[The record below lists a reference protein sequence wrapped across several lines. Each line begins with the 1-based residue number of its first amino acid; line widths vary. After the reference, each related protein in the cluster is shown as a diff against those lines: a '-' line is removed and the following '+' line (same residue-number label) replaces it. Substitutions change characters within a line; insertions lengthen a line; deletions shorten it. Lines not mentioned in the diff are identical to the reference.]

1 MKRQF
6 GRYVI
11 SDEVADELG
20 RGGFARVYRAFDPNV
35 NRHVAVKVLLS
46 ESSPDM
52 LLRFR
57 DECSTAGKL
66 EHENIVKIYD
76 FALHEG
82 MPYLVMEL
90 LEGDT
95 LENVIKSR
103 MVFGRPIQVLD
114 TVEIMFQVAKGLQYA
129 HARNVIHRDIKPTNI
144 MLLPNGIVKVLD
156 FGIARVMDKDGV
168 RRTRQG
174 DIAGSLLYL
183 APEQF
188 KGWDADRRTDIFSYS
203 DVYYELLAGE
213 HPFYAEDPGTVVYRI
228 TAHDPQPIR
237 QILPECPAALE
248 AMIQRLM
255 SKDREIRPDKLEEV
269 IFDTQPILQ
278 RLRQDRA
285 ATLVSAIPAL
295 MEAGELDQAQEAIR
309 QVLELDPFNSVARQL
324 RDQLLEEK
332 RHKAIRTRTEALAR
346 DGEAHF
352 AARRWNEA
360 VQCFEDACA
369 LDKSDPSLRAR
380 LEELKLGIERV
391 RRAARLLSEARVELQ
406 QGTLEAALQKS
417 EQALNLDPQN
427 QEAEPLSRAVRE
439 QIVRRRDAA
448 ALFSAEE
455 HRSRGE
461 YTEALAALDR
471 IEAGSAARID
481 ASNLRKRVERDRADA
496 ERRRRRELFEAALS
510 DARGALVSGDFDA
523 ATASA
528 EALCAEYP
536 EESEAVDFLSEVREH
551 LAAQKRMEAVG
562 NITQAAHGLIRKERF
577 ADAHSVLEQGL
588 QSYPGDTGL
597 IRLLQVA
604 GALAAA
610 QERARQI
617 NRVVE
622 QTQLLAADG
631 RLDEAILAIDRAIS
645 EFGNEVVLAERKR
658 NLEFERARAEY
669 AAGLQ
674 KTLAEG
680 QRLLTED
687 RPGEA
692 MALLEE
698 AKFRF
703 PGDSDLAA
711 LLSSAR
717 VAREAAKERSFVS
730 QTLSQIAAM
739 EAVEQFGPAM
749 ALVEPAL
756 ARYPANADLRLV
768 ANLLQQKLQEQ
779 EHRRMLAIRVG
790 NIEAAIQSGDWERAE
805 IECQDAVRLFPGDA
819 ALSLFPARVQDGR
832 RQSEI
837 QMLQVRVQASLK
849 QQGLDEAERELAAV
863 REIFSQEAV
872 WQDLWREC
880 QSLKQYRDNLALAE
894 TARARKDYALAE
906 EILRPLRVGAPDKRA
921 ANLLGDVVGERRAA
935 EEDARREEEDR
946 RRREA
951 VEARRDRERAAI
963 ARGRAE
969 AANLARK
976 AEYATAVA
984 LLDQLAGQYPAEAGI
999 EQDREAARHEWERQR
1014 REAEEHARRQ
1024 AISAGRQEAGE
1035 LLHGGDFQGAIA
1047 LLDRLAAEFPDAIEI
1062 RQDREAAVSERER
1075 QQRKAEEHARQQA
1088 ISAARQEAGEL
1099 LRGGD
1104 FQGAITL
1111 LDRLAAEFPDAIEIR
1126 QDREAAL
1133 GERERQRREAE
1144 EQARRRREQA
1154 ISTGRQKAAELLN
1167 RGDWQRASA
1176 ILDSLGAEYP
1186 DSIEIRHDREAAL
1199 HEGERQRHEAEEQA
1213 RQQAI
1218 SAGRQE
1224 AAELTR
1230 RGDWQAAF
1238 AVLDR
1243 LGAEYPGAIE
1253 IREDREAALREK
1265 ERLRR
1270 EAEEQTRQQAI
1281 SAGHQEAAELTR
1293 RGDWQA
1299 AIAILDRLGA
1309 EYPDAIEI
1317 REDRE
1322 AALREEERLRREGE
1336 EQVRRRRELAVSAG
1350 HQEAADL
1357 LRRGDW
1363 QAAIAVLDHLG
1374 ADYPDALEI
1383 HQDREAA
1390 VHEGERQRREAE
1402 EQARQQAISAGRQ
1415 EATNLLNSGNSQAAV
1430 ALLDRLGAQYPDNP
1444 EIRQDLAAA
1453 QREVERQRREAEEQ
1467 ARQQAI
1473 SAGRQEATNLLNSGD
1488 SQAAVALLDR
1498 LGAQYPDNPEIR
1510 QDREAAQRE
1519 VERQRREAEE
1529 QARRQR
1535 EQAIST
1541 GRQKAAELL
1550 QNGDLQ
1556 GALAILHRLGAAYP
1570 DATEIRQDRDTAWR
1584 EWGRQRRE
1592 AEEEAQRR
1600 RQQVIAAG
1608 RQEAA
1613 ELLRNGD
1620 ARGAIAAL
1628 DRLGAA
1634 YPGAIEIGQDREAAR
1649 HEWEQQQR
1657 EAEEQVRRERELAA
1671 IAQGRDEAAGLMR
1684 IEDYHAAGALLDRL
1698 ALQFPGN
1705 PDIEQDRKAAAEAI
1719 NLRHLEA
1726 EERARRALAVVSA
1739 RRREPGEFAN
1749 QRHGDASTGDADAA
1763 AVSMQEDH
1771 QSEDNRLRDR
1781 RPEAE
1786 QRAREALDAFST
1798 RVRTG
1803 AGRGN
1808 AEAGNEAPPV
1818 ARAAGGEAAGYGTS
1832 SFTSYRSSPDGGS
1845 APEPAP
1851 EATLGRLYGFIGRA
1865 ILNARNAMARVLG
1878 RG

>member
-1 MKRQF
+1 
-6 GRYVI
+6 
-11 SDEVADELG
+11 
-20 RGGFARVYRAFDPNV
+20 
-35 NRHVAVKVLLS
+35 
-46 ESSPDM
+46 M
-52 LLRFR
+52 LHRFR

-76 FALHEG
+76 FALQDG

-95 LENVIKSR
+95 LEKVIGSR

-129 HARNVIHRDIKPTNI
+129 HARGVIHRDIKPSNI
-144 MLLPNGIVKVLD
+144 MLLPNGIVKVMD

-346 DGEAHF
+346 DGEAHV

-360 VQCFEDACA
+360 VQCFENACA

-439 QIVRRRDAA
+439 QIVHRRDAA

-461 YTEALAALDR
+461 YAEALAALDR

-481 ASNLRKRVERDRADA
+481 ASNLRKRVERERADA

-510 DARGALVSGDFDA
+510 DARGALVSRDFDA

-528 EALCAEYP
+528 EALCAEFP
-536 EESEAVDFLSEVREH
+536 EESEAADFLSEVREH

-610 QERARQI
+610 QERAHQI
-617 NRVVE
+617 NCVVE
-622 QTQLLAADG
+622 ETQLLAADG

-645 EFGNEVVLAERKR
+645 EFGNEVVLAERKS

-669 AAGLQ
+669 AAGLR

-703 PGDSDLAA
+703 PGDTVLAA

-730 QTLSQIAAM
+730 QTLSQVAAL

-749 ALVEPAL
+749 ALVEPARE
-756 ARYPANADLRLV
+756 RYPANADLRLV

-779 EHRRMLAIRVG
+779 EHRRLVGLRVG
-790 NIEAAIQSGDWERAE
+790 NIEAAIQSGDWERAV

-819 ALSLFPARVQDGR
+819 ALSLFPARIQEGR
-832 RQSEI
+832 RQFEI
-837 QMLQVRVQASLK
+837 QMLQVRVQASLR

-880 QSLKQYRDNLALAE
+880 QSLKQYRDNLDLAE
-894 TARARKDYALAE
+894 TARARKDYAHAE

-921 ANLLGDVVGERRAA
+921 ANLLGEVVAERRAA

-951 VEARRDRERAAI
+951 VEARRDRERAAV
-963 ARGRAE
+963 AKGRAE
-969 AANLARK
+969 AADLARK
-976 AEYATAVA
+976 ADYPAAIA
-984 LLDQLAGQYPAEAGI
+984 LLEQLAGQYPGEAGI
-999 EQDREAARHEWERQR
+999 EQDSEAARREWERQR

-1024 AISAGRQEAGE
+1024 AVSAGRQEAGE
-1035 LLHGGDFQGAIA
+1035 LLHDGDLQGAIA

-1062 RQDREAAVSERER
+1062 RQDREAAARERER
-1075 QQRKAEEHARQQA
+1075 QQCEAEEHARQ
-1088 ISAARQEAGEL
+1088 
-1099 LRGGD
+1099 
-1104 FQGAITL
+1104 
-1111 LDRLAAEFPDAIEIR
+1111 P
-1126 QDREAAL
+1126 
-1133 GERERQRREAE
+1133 
-1144 EQARRRREQA
+1144 
-1154 ISTGRQKAAELLN
+1154 
-1167 RGDWQRASA
+1167 
-1176 ILDSLGAEYP
+1176 
-1186 DSIEIRHDREAAL
+1186 
-1199 HEGERQRHEAEEQA
+1199 
-1213 RQQAI
+1213 AI
-1218 SAGRQE
+1218 SAGRHQ
-1224 AAELTR
+1224 AAELLQS
-1230 RGDWQAAF
+1230 GDSQ
-1238 AVLDR
+1238 
-1243 LGAEYPGAIE
+1243 G
-1253 IREDREAALREK
+1253 
-1265 ERLRR
+1265 
-1270 EAEEQTRQQAI
+1270 
-1281 SAGHQEAAELTR
+1281 
-1293 RGDWQA
+1293 
-1299 AIAILDRLGA
+1299 AIAILDRLSA
-1309 EYPDAIEI
+1309 QFPDAI
-1317 REDRE
+1317 
-1322 AALREEERLRREGE
+1322 
-1336 EQVRRRRELAVSAG
+1336 
-1350 HQEAADL
+1350 
-1357 LRRGDW
+1357 
-1363 QAAIAVLDHLG
+1363 
-1374 ADYPDALEI
+1374 
-1383 HQDREAA
+1383 
-1390 VHEGERQRREAE
+1390 
-1402 EQARQQAISAGRQ
+1402 
-1415 EATNLLNSGNSQAAV
+1415 
-1430 ALLDRLGAQYPDNP
+1430 
-1444 EIRQDLAAA
+1444 
-1453 QREVERQRREAEEQ
+1453 
-1467 ARQQAI
+1467 
-1473 SAGRQEATNLLNSGD
+1473 
-1488 SQAAVALLDR
+1488 
-1498 LGAQYPDNPEIR
+1498 EIR

-1529 QARRQR
+1529 QARQQVISAGRQEATELLNSGDSQAAVALLDRLGSQYPDNPEIRQDREAAQREVERQLREAEEQARRQR

-1541 GRQKAAELL
+1541 GRQQAAELL

-1556 GALAILHRLGAAYP
+1556 GALAILYRLGVDYP

-1592 AEEEAQRR
+1592 AEEEARHR

-1628 DRLGAA
+1628 DRLAA
-1634 YPGAIEIGQDREAAR
+1634 EYPGDIEIGQDREAAR
-1649 HEWEQQQR
+1649 REWERQQR

-1671 IAQGRDEAAGLMR
+1671 IAQGRDEAAGLVR
-1684 IEDYHAAGALLDRL
+1684 IEDYHAACALLDRL

-1726 EERARRALAVVSA
+1726 EERARRALAAVSA

-1749 QRHGDASTGDADAA
+1749 QRRADASTAEADAA
-1763 AVSMQEDH
+1763 AVSIQEDH

-1781 RPEAE
+1781 RPDAE
-1786 QRAREALDAFST
+1786 QRAKEALAAFST
-1798 RVRTG
+1798 GVRTG

-1808 AEAGNEAPPV
+1808 REAGNEAPPV
-1818 ARAAGGEAAGYGTS
+1818 ARAAGGEAAGCRTS

-1845 APEPAP
+1845 APEPTP

-1865 ILNARNAMARVLG
+1865 ILNARNAIARVLG
-1878 RG
+1878 RR